1 MPHVQLLAYCR
12 YIQLW
17 SVLYISRLINIS
29 PMASLIVTSGLHLVT
44 FSFNSKRIGILSLDI
59 IQIFLISLISRRLY
73 ILENIFIL
81 SIYINVLLLI
91 EKDPISLYLVEL
103 REDDITYKDETFI
116 AYINRIFS
124 YMFCQSCA
132 YSLTHT

>member
-17 SVLYISRLINIS
+17 TILYINRLINIS

-44 FSFNSKRIGILSLDI
+44 FNFNSKRIGILSLDV
-59 IQIFLISLISRRLY
+59 IQMLLISLTSRRLY
-73 ILENIFIL
+73 ILENIFIF

-103 REDDITYKDETFI
+103 RDDDITYKDETFF

-124 YMFCQSCA
+124 YMFSQSSA
-132 YSLTHT
+132 SSLSYI

>member
-1 MPHVQLLAYCR
+1 MPHVQLLTYCR

-17 SVLYISRLINIS
+17 TILYITSLINIS
-29 PMASLIVTSGLHLVT
+29 PMSSLIVTSGLHLVT
-44 FSFNSKRIGILSLDI
+44 FNFNSKRIGILSLDI
-59 IQIFLISLISRRLY
+59 IQILLISSISRRLY
-73 ILENIFIL
+73 ILENVFIF
-81 SIYINVLLLI
+81 SIYINILVLI

-103 REDDITYKDETFI
+103 REDDIIYKDETFF

-132 YSLTHT
+132 YSLSHT

>member
-1 MPHVQLLAYCR
+1 MQHVKLLAYCR

-59 IQIFLISLISRRLY
+59 IQILLISSISRRLY

-124 YMFCQSCA
+124 YIFCQSCA
-132 YSLTHT
+132 SSLSNT

>member
-59 IQIFLISLISRRLY
+59 IQMLLISSISRRLY
-73 ILENIFIL
+73 ILENVFIL
-81 SIYINVLLLI
+81 SIYINILVLI

-132 YSLTHT
+132 YSLSHT

>member
-132 YSLTHT
+132 YSLSHT

>member
-17 SVLYISRLINIS
+17 TILYISRIINIS
-29 PMASLIVTSGLHLVT
+29 PMSSLIVTSGLHLVT
-44 FSFNSKRIGILSLDI
+44 FNFNSKRIGILSLDI
-59 IQIFLISLISRRLY
+59 IQMLLISSMSRRLY
-73 ILENIFIL
+73 ILENIFIF

-103 REDDITYKDETFI
+103 RDDDITYKDETFF

-124 YMFCQSCA
+124 YMFSQFRTS
-132 YSLTHT
+132 SLSHT

>member
-17 SVLYISRLINIS
+17 SILYISRIINIS

-59 IQIFLISLISRRLY
+59 IQMFLISLISRRLY

-103 REDDITYKDETFI
+103 SEDDITYKDETFF

-124 YMFCQSCA
+124 YMFSQSCA